1 MANTESSIMIYD
13 ELVNLEMGTQIA
25 FRTYHT
31 ADSNLYEGVIVGRG
45 SYSIVNPL
53 MDILP
58 YYKGVQ
64 KAIPDLKPMTEL
76 EYFIIEYSQTDITDG
91 SRSTKLFVCA
101 YDWVNLS
108 DTKIISLKEHFDIRI
123 YNRPSS
129 EAAKI
134 IQLLQSHGYTCNKI
148 DN

>member
-1 MANTESSIMIYD
+1 MTYD
-13 ELVNLEMGTQIA
+13 ELLNLEMGTQVS
-25 FRTYHT
+25 FKTYHT
-31 ADSNLYEGVIVGRG
+31 ADHNTYEGTIVGRG

-64 KAIPDLKPMTEL
+64 KSIIDLKPMTEL
-76 EYFIIEYSQTDITDG
+76 EYFIIEYTQENIVDG
-91 SRSTKLFVCA
+91 SESTKMFVCA
-101 YDWVNLS
+101 YDWVQLAS
-108 DTKIISLKEHFDIRI
+108 MKVISLKEHFDIRI

-134 IQLLQSHGYTCNKI
+134 IELLQSHGYTCNKLE
-148 DN
+148 D